1 MPDFYAFLNRDFPLL
16 LPDRETRQHTYVVA
30 ASGVG
35 KSTLLKKLIWSYTT
49 NINAAVVIIEPTGEL
64 SREVAEFKEFAE
76 SDRLVY
82 LASDLDLEQTF
93 CINPFEIPGM
103 DPSDTSL
110 EALRMKRV
118 MADEIYE
125 ALTEIIGEGEGSTFS
140 LNMKALLK
148 PCILALL
155 DYPGATL
162 RDLKRFMDKGD
173 NQELVQFAKTLSH
186 HADLPTFFMRDFNR
200 EHYAVTKNGIS
211 AKLQILFGTGTF
223 AQLTCGESTV
233 NLEREIEQRKVIIFD
248 LNKAIL
254 GGAGAPFGRL
264 IVSMLKGI
272 ATRRAL
278 IEKDM
283 RVPTHVIIDECSNYI
298 CPSIGEIIQ
307 EKRKFLMMLT
317 LCQTEVG
324 AAMPQAVRSA
334 VTGSTN
340 IKFMGPIGS
349 DHWSS
354 VASLVNLR
362 REDFEDLRVGEFY
375 LSFGRGNP
383 TIKFNAGK
391 EFLGNA
397 HSMTSA
403 QWKKVRARQ
412 LDRYYRPV
420 RPPIE
425 IIPPKRPERPRAAV
439 RTTRAVEIT
448 EVQIEE
454 DVI

>member
-1 MPDFYAFLNRDFPLL
+1 
-16 LPDRETRQHTYVVA
+16 
-30 ASGVG
+30 
-35 KSTLLKKLIWSYTT
+35 
-49 NINAAVVIIEPTGEL
+49 
-64 SREVAEFKEFAE
+64 
-76 SDRLVY
+76 
-82 LASDLDLEQTF
+82 
-93 CINPFEIPGM
+93 
-103 DPSDTSL
+103 
-110 EALRMKRV
+110 
-118 MADEIYE
+118 
-125 ALTEIIGEGEGSTFS
+125 
-140 LNMKALLK
+140 
-148 PCILALL
+148 
-155 DYPGATL
+155 
-162 RDLKRFMDKGD
+162 
-173 NQELVQFAKTLSH
+173 
-186 HADLPTFFMRDFNR
+186 MRDFNR
-200 EHYAVTKNGIS
+200 EHYAATKNGIS

-223 AQLTCGESTV
+223 AQLTCRESTV
-233 NLEREIEQRKVIIFD
+233 NLERETEQRKVIIFD

-278 IEKDM
+278 IEKDI

-307 EKRKFLMMLT
+307 EKRKYLMMLT

-340 IKFMGPIGS
+340 IKFMGPIGA

-383 TIKFNAGK
+383 TVKFKTGT
-391 EFLGNA
+391 EFLGNE
-397 HSMTSA
+397 HSMTGV
-403 QWKKVRARQ
+403 QWKRVRARQ
-412 LDRYYRPV
+412 LNRYYRPV
-420 RPPIE
+420 PAPIE
-425 IIPPKRPERPRAAV
+425 IIPPKRAERPHAVV
-439 RTTRAVEIT
+439 RTTRAVEMT